1 MLTGGARG
9 GARRRNKLAAVL
21 QMIQLNVS
29 CTMSSVYIIVK
40 SNV

>member
-29 CTMSSVYIIVK
+29 SSVCIIVK